1 MISLSLLTASVAV
14 PTLAVPTDTDASD
27 GGGDGCGAPAAV
39 PAACDCWCQSDVFHD
54 PVVLSKEMP
63 LPKGDG
69 GANSGGGVTTAM

>member
-14 PTLAVPTDTDASD
+14 PTLAVPTDTDACD
-27 GGGDGCGAPAAV
+27 GGGDGCGAPAA
-39 PAACDCWCQSDVFHD
+39 CDCGCHSDAFHD
-54 PVVLSKEMP
+54 PVALSEEML